1 MVVADL
7 RASVARILHSR
18 GIDSV
23 DLLDDIV
30 DAARAGQHSPPTH
43 HAEVDALPYGWD
55 TTHGTMDYCGMPAV
69 VMWTDSTLVG
79 LWSGMREMVG
89 EERFGLAL
97 QKQGRNSVEGDWT
110 VISTRPSFVA
120 GFNEL
125 VRVAAAAGWGDW
137 HLDRLEFDP
146 PLMQVCVTG
155 SWEARLVD
163 HFESSTQPHFLAGKF
178 AGYGT
183 RLFGTNCWTDVRPI
197 ANTRDGYCFTVR
209 PSPRSLESDLNR
221 LLEADDATR
230 ADLAVAVQR
239 LRSEVMERK
248 RIADELMV
256 ANHQAEAATRLK
268 SRFLATMSHE
278 LRTPLH
284 GILGTLELLA
294 DADLPAGPA
303 DLADRSLDAA
313 RSLLSIVGDL
323 LDISRIEAGELAL
336 DETEFALRRV
346 VHGAADLLMPVAQR
360 RGLSLDVSIDP
371 RLDDLRVGD
380 SGRVRQVLVNL
391 LSNAL
396 KYTPEGGAT
405 IRVEAAPGRRVRFLV
420 QDSGIGIPS
429 DKMDVIFEAFR
440 QVDDSSTRRF
450 TGTGLGLAICA
461 AIATRMDGTLMVHSE
476 VGTGSTFAF
485 TVPLPI
491 VERPSAPVRP
501 VTLLPKRFNARVLV
515 VDDVN
520 VNRTIAKVMLDS
532 LGCTVV
538 EAQHGGEALERLA
551 EAPFDLVLMDVMMPV
566 MDGLQAT
573 RSFRARGGARR
584 DTPVIAVT
592 ANAMLGDR
600 EECLAAGMND
610 YLPKPVRRDVLHRCL
625 ARWLPLDA
633 AVYDP

>member
-429 DKMDVIFEAFR
+429 DKMDVIF
-440 QVDDSSTRRF
+440 
-450 TGTGLGLAICA
+450 
-461 AIATRMDGTLMVHSE
+461 
-476 VGTGSTFAF
+476 
-485 TVPLPI
+485 
-491 VERPSAPVRP
+491 
-501 VTLLPKRFNARVLV
+501 
-515 VDDVN
+515 
-520 VNRTIAKVMLDS
+520 
-532 LGCTVV
+532 
-538 EAQHGGEALERLA
+538 
-551 EAPFDLVLMDVMMPV
+551 
-566 MDGLQAT
+566 
-573 RSFRARGGARR
+573 
-584 DTPVIAVT
+584 
-592 ANAMLGDR
+592 
-600 EECLAAGMND
+600 
-610 YLPKPVRRDVLHRCL
+610 
-625 ARWLPLDA
+625 
-633 AVYDP
+633 